1 MINLHYCLLT
11 AFFFTLLSIPVIRI
25 VRKNKQFLDQPS
37 ERASHQI
44 SIQHLRCSHFFQLT
58 FSIIF
63 WIDLSEYTSL
73 RYVVKHA
80 YHIFYRRYR

>member
-11 AFFFTLLSIPVIRI
+11 AFFFTLLSIPVIIRI

-44 SIQHLRCSHFFQLT
+44 SIPTFGGVAIFFSLLFQLFFGST
-58 FSIIF
+58 LVNIP
-63 WIDLSEYTSL
+63 
-73 RYVVKHA
+73 V
-80 YHIFYRRYR
+80 